1 MKMSHQ
7 ILRQLTTPRNC
18 QIDIWVSAHNGQYD
32 IHSKYQIGQ
41 AYSPETF
48 YDPAGYVRAIERLE
62 TAYLEVISDELD
74 D

>member
-1 MKMSHQ
+1 M
-7 ILRQLTTPRNC
+7 
-18 QIDIWVSAHNGQYD
+18 
-32 IHSKYQIGQ
+32 HSKYQIGQ
-41 AYSPETF
+41 ACSPETF